1 MHDTA
6 FSIGTLAMNIYA
18 DLTSAKILEI
28 GSLAVNGSLRDKLLP
43 TTQYT
48 GVDLEAGPGVDIVV
62 EPGKPLP
69 LEDDT
74 YDFVMATSVFEHDPC
89 FWMTFLEM
97 CRKTKEGGYLYIN
110 APSNGIVHRYPEDSW
125 RFYPDS
131 GKALAKWAISQGQ
144 AVTLVE
150 SFCADREND
159 IWNDFVAVFRKGRIT
174 KTLPKVFLHEHV
186 ASTNVLTWKSDEVIN
201 PRDETQDMLI
211 ARTANDR
218 AVHAEG
224 KLAEADGERVRA
236 LELDDQCRKLRA
248 ECESLEARLSE
259 ADKARDSLQM
269 VESELRQRQEEIEQT
284 RAEVAR
290 LRSERDAIGSK
301 LGGAEERLAAE
312 AAARDQLE
320 AALAQWKSLQEREK
334 ARAADLQAA
343 NERLTRSYA
352 EMERDLRDSEAGL
365 AKLRAELGSDLEQ
378 ARAEVKHVGAR
389 SAELQ
394 VANERLTRDRTEL
407 GDKLTASEARL
418 NELRDKLGSDLQRA
432 NAELSD
438 EKRAVQSGESKLAER
453 YRELAVLTTML
464 RQREEEN
471 QNLLERLDWFASIQS
486 NLKNHPRW
494 WNLMPDSWRSER
506 QHRRLQRLGLFD
518 GPAYLERYPDVAA
531 EGMDPLD
538 HYLRHGIGEGRSRSF

>member
-1 MHDTA
+1 M
-6 FSIGTLAMNIYA
+6 
-18 DLTSAKILEI
+18 
-28 GSLAVNGSLRDKLLP
+28 
-43 TTQYT
+43 
-48 GVDLEAGPGVDIVV
+48 
-62 EPGKPLP
+62 
-69 LEDDT
+69 
-74 YDFVMATSVFEHDPC
+74 
-89 FWMTFLEM
+89 
-97 CRKTKEGGYLYIN
+97 
-110 APSNGIVHRYPEDSW
+110 
-125 RFYPDS
+125 
-131 GKALAKWAISQGQ
+131 
-144 AVTLVE
+144 
-150 SFCADREND
+150 
-159 IWNDFVAVFRKGRIT
+159 
-174 KTLPKVFLHEHV
+174 
-186 ASTNVLTWKSDEVIN
+186 
-201 PRDETQDMLI
+201 
-211 ARTANDR
+211 
-218 AVHAEG
+218 
-224 KLAEADGERVRA
+224 
-236 LELDDQCRKLRA
+236 
-248 ECESLEARLSE
+248 
-259 ADKARDSLQM
+259 
-269 VESELRQRQEEIEQT
+269 
-284 RAEVAR
+284 
-290 LRSERDAIGSK
+290 
-301 LGGAEERLAAE
+301 
-312 AAARDQLE
+312 
-320 AALAQWKSLQEREK
+320 
-334 ARAADLQAA
+334 QAA

-538 HYLRHGIGEGRSRSF
+538 HYLLHGIGEGRSRSF